1 MALLYNLL
9 PEGLDPLDPQVPL
22 IFGAGVLTSLI
33 PGAPRGNV
41 SGVAPDSDAIL
52 DSNAGDYFPSF
63 LRRQGIDHIVLYGRA
78 PGWTLLKLDQGEAE
92 FLDAS
97 DYQGLDNIALT
108 STIEQDFECQ
118 EGRDMAMARITRAGE
133 NLVLSAGIMAG
144 PKSIWAPAR
153 GQNFQEWTNFHV
165 TSPPQDV
172 WEPQEGLPS
181 TSPATF

>member
-1 MALLYNLL
+1 MISTQEKVERLCERAFDEPQFATQGAVLFVDLERRETRRVFLPREIFQNFLGGRGANMALLYNLL

-78 PGWTLLKLDQGEAE
+78 PGWTLLKLDRGEVE

-97 DYQGLDNIALT
+97 HYQGLD
-108 STIEQDFECQ
+108 
-118 EGRDMAMARITRAGE
+118 
-133 NLVLSAGIMAG
+133 LSLIH
-144 PKSIWAPAR
+144 I
-153 GQNFQEWTNFHV
+153 
-165 TSPPQDV
+165 
-172 WEPQEGLPS
+172 
-181 TSPATF
+181 